1 MYVSCLE
8 VMDVDYLQKYK
19 KIYGAILLFPYT
31 EKHKENSLKLFQLD
45 PSSVEGLTFIPQVN
59 YSI

>member
-1 MYVSCLE
+1 
-8 VMDVDYLQKYK
+8 MDVDYLQKYK

-31 EKHKENSLKLFQLD
+31 EKYKENSLKLFQLD